1 MRKRFP
7 LPLPARGHRVLG
19 LLALGL
25 LALGAGQAL
34 ATGFSIYE
42 AGARATAL
50 GCAFTA
56 TADDGSALFYNAAGL
71 SFQSGRHADL
81 NAIAVVP
88 HFKFAGYL
96 GQGGN
101 LERGIS
107 AERTFLVPGAAYTAN
122 PGGKLAYG
130 VGVYAPFGLGVEWQ
144 DPEQWVGRRISYDVG
159 IQTIY
164 VTPAVSYLLADG
176 LAVAV
181 GADVA
186 TQHLKLSKYSPDP
199 QFGTNAIQ
207 TTIEGRSNPNVTPSL
222 GLMYRPSPQVSF
234 GAMYHFEK
242 TMVFEDQDATLGN
255 VQGPDDPWATS
266 LIAGLSGSQQT
277 VSSELNLPSMMSVG
291 LAYSPAPTLR
301 LEGNYVRFGWSTFQ
315 SLELDFATD
324 ALDQA
329 IHFGYEDSWQAR
341 FGAEF
346 QASPTVS
353 LMGGYVRDTT
363 PQPLQSISPLLPDS
377 DRNDY
382 SVGMRWHR
390 GSWDLSLSY
399 MAVVGESRTNVV
411 DGEPL
416 RNTTDY
422 PFGTYKA
429 SAHLAGIGLRH
440 SF

>member
-7 LPLPARGHRVLG
+7 LPLPSLGHRTLG
-19 LLALGL
+19 LVALGL

-71 SFQSGRHADL
+71 SFQQGRHVDL
-81 NAIAVVP
+81 NAIAIAP

-96 GQGGN
+96 SQGGN

-107 AERTFLVPGAAYTAN
+107 AERDFLVPGFGYTVN
-122 PGGKLAYG
+122 NGGKLAYG
-130 VGVYAPFGLGVEWQ
+130 VGAYAPFGLGVEWQ
-144 DPEQWVGRRISYDVG
+144 DPEEWVGRRISYDVG

-176 LAVAV
+176 LALAV

-199 QFGTNAIQ
+199 QFGENAIQ

-222 GLMYRPSPQVSF
+222 GLMYRPSPQLSF

-255 VQGPDDPWATS
+255 VQGPQDPWAPS
-266 LIAGLSGSQQT
+266 LIAGLSGSNQT

-291 LAYSPAPTLR
+291 MAYSPAPTLR

-315 SLELDFATD
+315 SLALDFTTD
-324 ALDQA
+324 ALDQT

-346 QASPTVS
+346 QASQTVS

-377 DRNDY
+377 NRNDY
-382 SVGMRWHR
+382 SVGVRWRR
-390 GSWDLSLSY
+390 GSWDLNASY
-399 MAVVGESRTNVV
+399 MAVMGESRTNVV

-429 SAHLAGIGLRH
+429 SAHLAGIGIRH